1 MGERD
6 DGRVGRILVTEV
18 VAAAGID
25 AMCDAGHDVDI
36 RLELSDAELID
47 AVPGAAALIVRSATQ
62 VTADVIDAGSDL
74 VVVGRAGIG
83 LDNVDVAHATA
94 RGVTVVN
101 APLSNVIS
109 AAEHAVALMLATA
122 RNIPQAHMALVAGR
136 WERSRWEGVELS
148 GKTLGIIGLGR
159 VGTLVAQR
167 AQAFGMVV
175 IAHDPFVSAEQAGQ
189 IDVELVDLESLI
201 EVSDFVTLHLARTP
215 ETIGLVG
222 RELLARARPE
232 LRIINVARGGIVDE
246 DALADAVREGRI
258 AGAAIDV
265 FDSEPTTASPLFD
278 LPGVVVT
285 PHLGASTREAQT
297 KAGCTIGEQVVLVL
311 AGEPAPFAV
320 NVD

>member
-1 MGERD
+1 M
-6 DGRVGRILVTEV
+6 
-18 VAAAGID
+18 
-25 AMCDAGHDVDI
+25 
-36 RLELSDAELID
+36 
-47 AVPGAAALIVRSATQ
+47 AVKTRPG
-62 VTADVIDAGSDL
+62 
-74 VVVGRAGIG
+74 
-83 LDNVDVAHATA
+83 
-94 RGVTVVN
+94 
-101 APLSNVIS
+101 
-109 AAEHAVALMLATA
+109 LAT
-122 RNIPQAHMALVAGR
+122 GR
-136 WERSRWEGVELS
+136 GWCRSGAIAPRR
-148 GKTLGIIGLGR
+148 GR
-159 VGTLVAQR
+159 
-167 AQAFGMVV
+167 
-175 IAHDPFVSAEQAGQ
+175 
-189 IDVELVDLESLI
+189 IDVELVDLEGLI